1 MGQPWRTVR
10 IDMRTAFSPF
20 HPLPFTMLMM
30 LPTAIA
36 FAESSAVSVTVN
48 PSAYTIVAGASKTFW
63 ASVSKISP
71 KTVTWSV
78 NGVTGGNATVGKIS
92 DSGQYTAPALP
103 PAPNVVKIRAT
114 STAMPTVRG
123 EAVVTVNNPVPSLS
137 SVTPNLVNVGSFS
150 IRLSGKNFVP
160 GSKVLIGDKPVATF
174 FVSATELKATATE
187 TSPRETEVAVANP
200 DPGGKI
206 SNKRGFRIAPPVTI
220 SVTPEKVTLRLGV
233 TRQFRASAGNTLDRT
248 VTWYVNGIKGGN
260 TLYGTIDEAGL
271 YTPPVMLP
279 PSPAALSAVPANT
292 STAAGPVVNVK
303 AVSNA
308 DPKASDTAVV
318 TLQNAIP
325 VITSANPGKLVAG
338 SQVQLAISGTGFAAG
353 AQVLLGSTP
362 LTVHSL
368 SPTAIVASGKAGPG
382 FGGMI
387 SVSLRN
393 PDPGAANSN
402 AMVLSVGPARQVM
415 TAQAAARFLERT
427 TWGPTPD
434 SIQHLQETGIP
445 AFLQEQ
451 FAAPISELPEPI
463 AESTSIGPAQRAFYL
478 NAMTGQDQLR
488 QRVAFALSQ
497 ILVVSG
503 VKTPQSNQLVPYM
516 RMLSQN
522 AFGNYFT
529 LLRQVTLSPT
539 MGRFLDMVNN
549 RKETKGVEPN
559 ENYARELLQLFTLGL
574 EQLNRDGTPK
584 LDPATG
590 KPIPTYSEADVKQF
604 ARAFTGWTYPTRPG
618 ETPRFPNPTY
628 YAAPMIA
635 FEEQHDATQKTLLLG
650 DVIPPGRTASEEVDL
665 VIDNLRKNPNVAP
678 FVAIRL
684 IQRLVMGNPSGAY
697 ISRVASVFEA
707 TGGDLWQTTKAI
719 VTDPEADSPQA
730 YQGKL
735 REPVL
740 FILSYLR
747 GMNAAVTT
755 DNNLN
760 GYARNMGEDLWFAPS
775 VFNYF
780 SPFYRVNGQ
789 VAPEFQISTPSVA
802 LNRVNFIYRASRN
815 GLGASVQIDL
825 AELERLAFDPP
836 SLVEALNQAL
846 MHGSMSAA
854 MKSSILTALSATS
867 DTRVR
872 ARNAAYLA
880 GSASQFQ
887 VEP

>member
-1 MGQPWRTVR
+1 
-10 IDMRTAFSPF
+10 MRTGLARS
-20 HPLPFTMLMM
+20 HMLRFTLLMA

-36 FAESSAVSVTVN
+36 SAEPSVVSVTVS
-48 PSAYTIVAGASKTFW
+48 PSAYTIVAGASKTFS
-63 ASVSKISP
+63 ASVANISP

-78 NGVTGGNATVGKIS
+78 NGITGGNTTVGKIS
-92 DSGQYTAPALP
+92 DGGQYIAPALP
-103 PAPNVVKIRAT
+103 PVPNVVKIRAT
-114 STAMPTVRG
+114 STAAPTVYG
-123 EAVVTVNNPVPSLS
+123 EATVTVNNPVPSLS
-137 SVTPNLVNVGSFS
+137 AVTPNLVNIGAFT
-150 IRLSGKNFVP
+150 IQLSGKNFVP
-160 GSKVLIGDKPVATF
+160 GSRVLIGDKPVATF
-174 FVSATELKATATE
+174 FVSATELKATATD
-187 TSPRETEVAVANP
+187 TNPRDTDVGVANP
-200 DPGGKI
+200 DPGGAV
-206 SNKRGFRIAPPVTI
+206 SNKRSFRIVPPVTV
-220 SVTPEKVTLRLGV
+220 SVTPEKATLRLGV
-233 TRQFRASAGNTLDRT
+233 PRQFRASVGNSLDRT
-248 VTWYVNGIKGGN
+248 VTWFVNGIKGGN
-260 TLYGTIDEAGL
+260 VIYGTIDETGL
-271 YTPPVMLP
+271 YTPPAILP
-279 PSPAALSAVPANT
+279 PSPIATSSTSPANIA
-292 STAAGPVVNVK
+292 TAAAPTVDIK

-308 DPKASDTAVV
+308 DPKALDTSVM

-325 VITSANPGKLVAG
+325 LITSANPGKLVAG
-338 SQVQLAISGTGFAAG
+338 SQVQLVLTGTGFAPG

-362 LTVHSL
+362 LTVNSF
-368 SPTAIVASGKAGPG
+368 SPTSIAASGKAGAG
-382 FGGMI
+382 FGGML

-402 AMVLSVGPARQVM
+402 AMVLTVGPAQQLM
-415 TAQAAARFLERT
+415 GAQAAARFLERT
-427 TWGPTPD
+427 TWGPAPE
-434 SIQHLQETGIP
+434 SIQHLQQVGIP

-451 FAAPISELPEPI
+451 FSAPVSDLPDPI
-463 AESTSIGPAQRAFYL
+463 AESTSISPAQRAFYL
-478 NAMTGQDQLR
+478 KAMTGQDQLR
-488 QRVAFALSQ
+488 QRVTFALSQ

-503 VKTPQSNQLVPYM
+503 VKTPQSQQLVPYM

-549 RKETKGVEPN
+549 RKETRGVEPN

-574 EQLNRDGTPK
+574 EQLNMDGTPK

-590 KPIPTYSEADVKQF
+590 KPLPTYSEADVKQF

-635 FEEQHDATQKTLLLG
+635 FEEQHDTTQKTLLLG
-650 DVIPPGRTASEEVDL
+650 DMIPPGRTAGEEVDL
-665 VIDNLRKNPNVAP
+665 VINNLRRNPNVAP

-697 ISRVASVFEA
+697 ISRVATIFQA

-740 FILSYLR
+740 FILSFLR
-747 GMNAAVTT
+747 NMNAAVTT

-789 VAPEFQISTPSVA
+789 AAPEFQISTPSVA

-815 GLGASVQIDL
+815 GIGAAVQIDL

-846 MHGSMSAA
+846 MHGAMSAA
-854 MKSSILTALSATS
+854 MKSSILAALGATS
-867 DTRVR
+867 DVRIR
-872 ARNAAYLA
+872 ARNAAYLV

>member
-1 MGQPWRTVR
+1 M
-10 IDMRTAFSPF
+10 MR
-20 HPLPFTMLMM
+20 FTLLMA
-30 LPTAIA
+30 L
-36 FAESSAVSVTVN
+36 SAASASAGPPVVSVTVN
-48 PSAYTIVAGASKTFW
+48 PSAYTLVAGASKTFS
-63 ASVSKISP
+63 ASVANLSP
-71 KTVTWSV
+71 KTVIWSV
-78 NGVTGGNATVGKIS
+78 NGITGGNATVGKIS
-92 DSGQYTAPALP
+92 DGGQYVAPALP
-103 PAPNVVKIRAT
+103 PVPNVVKIRAT
-114 STAMPTVRG
+114 STASPTVSG
-123 EAVVTVNNPVPSLS
+123 EAAVTVNNPVPSLS
-137 SVTPNLVNVGSFS
+137 AVTPNLVNIGTFTIQLV
-150 IRLSGKNFVP
+150 GKNFVP

-174 FVSATELKATATE
+174 FVSGTELKATATD
-187 TSPRETEVAVANP
+187 TNPRDTDVGVANP
-200 DPGGKI
+200 DPGGTV
-206 SNKRGFRIAPPVTI
+206 SNKRSFRIVPPVTV
-220 SVTPEKVTLRLGV
+220 SVTPDKVTLRLGV
-233 TRQFRASAGNTLDRT
+233 PRQFRASVGNSLDRT
-248 VTWYVNGIKGGN
+248 VTWFVNGIKGGN
-260 TLYGTIDEAGL
+260 ALYGTIDETGL
-271 YTPPVMLP
+271 YTPPAILP
-279 PSPAALSAVPANT
+279 PSPITT
-292 STAAGPVVNVK
+292 STTSPVNTATTGPTVNIK
-303 AVSNA
+303 ALSNA
-308 DPKASDTAVV
+308 DPKASDVSVV
-318 TLQNAIP
+318 TLLNAIP
-325 VITSANPGKLVAG
+325 LITGANPGKLVTG
-338 SQVQLAISGTGFAAG
+338 SQVQLVLTGTGFAPG
-353 AQVLLGSTP
+353 AQVLLGSTT
-362 LTVHSL
+362 LTVNSF
-368 SPTAIVASGKAGPG
+368 SPTTIVASGKAGAG
-382 FGGMI
+382 FGGML

-402 AMVLSVGPARQVM
+402 AMILTVGPAQQVM

-427 TWGPTPD
+427 TWGPTPE
-434 SIQHLQETGIP
+434 SIQHLQQVGIP

-451 FAAPISELPEPI
+451 FSAPISDLPEPI
-463 AESTSIGPAQRAFYL
+463 AETTSISPAQRAFYL

-488 QRVAFALSQ
+488 QRVGFALSQ
-497 ILVVSG
+497 IMVVSG
-503 VKTPQSNQLVPYM
+503 VKTPQSHQLVPYM
-516 RMLSQN
+516 RMLNQN

-574 EQLNRDGTPK
+574 VQLNLDGTSK

-590 KPIPTYSEADVKQF
+590 KPLPTYTEADVKQF

-618 ETPRFPNPTY
+618 ETPRFPNPAY

-635 FEEQHDATQKTLLLG
+635 FEEQHDTTQKTLLLG
-650 DVIPPGRTASEEVDL
+650 EVIPPGLTASEEIDM
-665 VIDNLRKNPNVAP
+665 VINNLRKNPNVAP

-697 ISRVASVFEA
+697 INRVASVFQS

-740 FILSYLR
+740 FILSFLR
-747 GMNAAVTT
+747 NMNAAVTT
-755 DNNLN
+755 DHNLN
-760 GYARNMGEDLWFAPS
+760 GYARNMGQDLWFAPS

-789 VAPEFQISTPSVA
+789 VAPEFQISTPSFA

-815 GLGASVQIDL
+815 GIGAAVQIDL

-854 MKSSILTALSATS
+854 MKTSILTALNATT
-867 DTRVR
+867 DVRIR
-872 ARNAAYLA
+872 ARNAAYLV